1 MSFASSKD
9 KVEVGLYTG
18 ERLFLGMDFGTS
30 GARYAVIDKDGT
42 IRAEGKREYPLH
54 MKEQR
59 YSRLVGLMEND
70 PSFTS

>member
-9 KVEVGLYTG
+9 EVEVGLYAG
-18 ERLFLGMDFGTS
+18 EQFFLGMDFGTS

-54 MKEQR
+54 MVR
-59 YSRLVGLMEND
+59 IFLS
-70 PSFTS
+70 T